1 MPGDLPVKRGTLALL
16 LASAGLSG
24 SCSSTN
30 VTTGFAGLSGTFDV
44 TLANDLVFVTSSDRD
59 ELRVLDLDSNPRT
72 FVPAPNPLEALSIP
86 VLDRP
91 DALTRDVA
99 YNAEGND
106 VPGPY
111 IYARSSGSSE
121 VSVVASARDQLR
133 QVVRLQAAS
142 IVTAFA
148 ARSPAEGSGGPSTLY
163 YAIQDPDGLF
173 GADTGGA
180 RVMRQELP
188 GPDALQAAEPA
199 ALPEPVTVFCLQPG
213 ESILAMTMV
222 AGEGQFAVAT
232 RQASGRSGRTLL
244 VTDSGP
250 VADCLQPSAP
260 TLDLSEGFGNV
271 PVRLLVSHPRIAIPE
286 VEPINAGRYI
296 FGVRD
301 EAACSAARECSGVLA
316 VDTESSPPGQTARD
330 LSGAPMLPIFP
341 AGGLPTGLA
350 LVPDAPL
357 QVLLDDG
364 TAVPIRVPL
373 LGVMPSSNGY
383 ISLFSA
389 SDLRQFDLSGAAA
402 RATVALLDSNELPVT
417 IETADL
423 VTVTQDPT
431 LQSTV
436 LYEGSVPNGFYR
448 IIYQGGLPGL
458 SSLPRDLDAP
468 RTFEAEAAVAASARA
483 GDLIVLEGT
492 DVLCAVDLPIT
503 SVEPVAGTSRVR
515 FAIADSQEIPTD
527 CASLTRFTVRAGG
540 DQPFVLFDEAGTFL
554 SRDVTG
560 ASSYSIPTEYFFH
573 AEGFYF
579 DDDSNPLTPPVP
591 NLSRFPQPPPPVR
604 IRVAAVGREVRRGDR
619 YVVTVTSGIRNYI
632 FTPDVSAGTGL
643 AFYTLP
649 GPVVAAQD
657 REASMAYIAYPS
669 ADGILQVGF
678 QALSDNRAQSLALV
692 PFE

>member
-1 MPGDLPVKRGTLALL
+1 MPGDLTVKRGTLALL
-16 LASAGLSG
+16 LASAGLTG
-24 SCSSTN
+24 SCSSTD

-44 TLANDLVFVTSSDRD
+44 TLANNFVFVTSSDRD
-59 ELRVLDLDSNPRT
+59 ELRVLDLASNPRT

-133 QVVRLQAAS
+133 QVARLQAAS

-163 YAIQDPDGLF
+163 YAIQDPDGIF
-173 GADTGGA
+173 SADTGGA

-199 ALPEPVTVFCLQPG
+199 TIPEPVTVFCLQPG
-213 ESILAMTMV
+213 ESILAMTML
-222 AGEGQFAVAT
+222 AGQGQFAVAT

-250 VADCLQPSAP
+250 IADCLQPSAP
-260 TLDLSEGFGNV
+260 THDLSEGFGNV
-271 PVRLLVSHPRIAIPE
+271 PVRLLVSHPRIVIPN
-286 VEPINAGRYI
+286 VEAINAGRYI

-301 EAACSAARECSGVLA
+301 EASCSAARECSGVLA

-357 QVLLDDG
+357 RIVLDDG
-364 TAVPIRVPL
+364 STPPLTVPL

-389 SDLRQFDLSGAAA
+389 SDLRQFDLSGASA
-402 RATVALLDSNELPVT
+402 RSSVALLDSNEQPVV

-423 VTVTQDPT
+423 VTVTQDQT

-448 IIYQGGLPGL
+448 IIYQGALPGL
-458 SSLPRDLDAP
+458 SGLPRDLSTP
-468 RTFEAEAAVAASARA
+468 RLFEAEASAAASARA
-483 GDLIVLEGT
+483 GDIIVLEGP
-492 DVLCAVDLPIT
+492 DVLCAVDLPIA
-503 SVEPVAGTSRVR
+503 SVEPVAGTTRVR

-540 DQPFVLFDEAGTFL
+540 DQPFVLFNEAGTFL

-573 AEGFYF
+573 ADTFYF
-579 DDDSNPLTPPVP
+579 DDDSNPQTPPVP
-591 NLSRFPQPPPPVR
+591 NLSKFPQPPPPLR

-619 YVVTVTSGIRNYI
+619 YAVTVISGIRNYI
-632 FTPDVSAGTGL
+632 FTPDSTAGTGL

-657 REASMAYIAYPS
+657 RSAKMAYIAYPS

-678 QALSDNRAQSLALV
+678 EGLTDNRAQSLALV